1 MLEKARIFSV
11 PFGLSFW
18 SQSIL
23 VLVTALL
30 SLVDDAII
38 PCLDVFELL
47 LLLLIELFVYQELFF
62 LFDVLSPF
70 LSRPVV
76 ALVFIIFFFIIYSI
90 WRVFSF
96 LLTFCTVV
104 V

>member
-1 MLEKARIFSV
+1 MLQKARIFSV

-47 LLLLIELFVYQELFF
+47 LLIIIELVYQELFF

-90 WRVFSF
+90 WRVFRF
-96 LLTFCTVV
+96 Y
-104 V
+104 

>member
-47 LLLLIELFVYQELFF
+47 LLIIIELVYQELFF

-90 WRVFSF
+90 WRVFRF
-96 LLTFCTVV
+96 Y
-104 V
+104 

>member
-1 MLEKARIFSV
+1 MLQKARIFSV

-47 LLLLIELFVYQELFF
+47 LLIELVYQELFF

-90 WRVFSF
+90 WRVFRF
-96 LLTFCTVV
+96 Y
-104 V
+104 